1 MANGGGPACRRL
13 RVVADPDDIDPRF
26 LATEGKLD
34 GLASL
39 IENFWPRQLA
49 PADLISP
56 ALIADVRRARRAL
69 LDYLELT
76 IIAWLPL
83 LPNLTLYRIFIF
95 PIPEHP
101 GFALELLEQ
110 SYVDH

>member
-1 MANGGGPACRRL
+1 MAKGGGPACLRL

-39 IENFWPRQLA
+39 IENFWPRLIA
-49 PADLISP
+49 TADLISP

-69 LDYLELT
+69 LDYLEFT
-76 IIAWLPL
+76 IIASLPL
-83 LPNLTLYRIFIF
+83 SPNLHIYRLFIF
-95 PIPEHP
+95 PIPETLGTAHVLTP
-101 GFALELLEQ
+101 
-110 SYVDH
+110 